1 MESYNLDPTFFCF
14 TAPNVYNAL
23 NAVSKSQT
31 KNQNNKQSS
40 VNDTQ
45 IISPN
50 DLTLTNNNLD
60 EESFL
65 SPKSSKRIFNASL
78 SSKTNGGNDIQSP
91 TTNIPKTPLSPL
103 DNRTLTS
110 PRDTNSNNY
119 NNNNNNNNKPSLKSE
134 RPNLSFNKSNA
145 TDTSFNE
152 RPINDT
158 IKYDSLEVMIFIFW
172 PLREG
177 KILNEKK

>member
-1 MESYNLDPTFFCF
+1 M
-14 TAPNVYNAL
+14 
-23 NAVSKSQT
+23 SKSQT
-31 KNQNNKQSS
+31 KNQNSKQSS

-78 SSKTNGGNDIQSP
+78 SSKTNGGNDVQSP
-91 TTNIPKTPLSPL
+91 TTNMPKTPLSPL

-110 PRDTNSNNY
+110 PRDKNSNNY
-119 NNNNNNNNKPSLKSE
+119 NNNNNNNKPSLKSE

-152 RPINDT
+152 RPVNDT
-158 IKYDSLEVMIFIFW
+158 IKYDSLEVMNFSLFW
-172 PLREG
+172 PSEGREN
-177 KILNEKK
+177 LYEKKVNF

>member
-1 MESYNLDPTFFCF
+1 
-14 TAPNVYNAL
+14 
-23 NAVSKSQT
+23 VSKSQT
-31 KNQNNKQSS
+31 KNQNSKQSS

-91 TTNIPKTPLSPL
+91 TTNMPKTPLSPL

-110 PRDTNSNNY
+110 PRDKNSNNY
-119 NNNNNNNNKPSLKSE
+119 NNNNNNNKPSLKSE

-158 IKYDSLEVMIFIFW
+158 IKYDSLEVINFFLFW

-177 KILNEKK
+177 KIYMKKK

>member
-1 MESYNLDPTFFCF
+1 
-14 TAPNVYNAL
+14 
-23 NAVSKSQT
+23 VSKSQT

-40 VNDTQ
+40 VNETQ

-78 SSKTNGGNDIQSP
+78 SSKTNGGNDIQSSNAN
-91 TTNIPKTPLSPL
+91 TTNMPKTPLSPL

-110 PRDTNSNNY
+110 PRETNSNNY
-119 NNNNNNNNKPSLKSE
+119 NNNKPSLKSE

-158 IKYDSLEVMIFIFW
+158 IKYDSLEVWIFLF
-172 PLREG
+172 LLVREG
-177 KILNEKK
+177 KIYRK